1 MPWLPRW
8 RYFRHHFLH
17 AQEGGVCAFRT
28 PFEFGPWKCFRCFW
42 WEDRRITSRSSSG
55 VCWVCEEMSNS
66 TFHRK
71 VTWHAWRLRTTEFCK
86 PKKVPFSMLVTCQ
99 VGGIRERLRRLV
111 ETKAQV
117 NSLDRSMTIDSIDIA
132 RSHGWKI
139 LTIPGSSELPFSG
152 VAFWRTT
159 TCRAARTHWQIRFCG
174 LVLTASGSAWFGARR
189 WFHHISKHYLIWKWG
204 PWTTTSSRRRSPGDP
219 ISRVAVSRCQELP
232 WMPVP
237 RGSFGFGWSTTCRTI
252 AWSLCSS
259 YLGQAWLEVPG
270 SLYSLT
276 CRKFET
282 CESLPFLIPNFPRF
296 SVFFV
301 FVFHYLFNTMRL
313 SAELPASAGNFTP
326 TEGRTHFP
334 GWNHRTEPLLFI
346 ICSTFW
352 SQASDA
358 MDAFGRVPH
367 QVAHVG

>member
-86 PKKVPFSMLVTCQ
+86 PKKVPFSMLFTCQ

-117 NSLDRSMTIDSIDIA
+117 NSLNRSMTIDSIDIA

-159 TCRAARTHWQIRFCG
+159 TCRAARTHWKIRFCG
-174 LVLTASGSAWFGARR
+174 LVPTASGSAWFWARR
-189 WFHHISKHYLIWKWG
+189 WFHHIS
-204 PWTTTSSRRRSPGDP
+204 
-219 ISRVAVSRCQELP
+219 
-232 WMPVP
+232 
-237 RGSFGFGWSTTCRTI
+237 
-252 AWSLCSS
+252 
-259 YLGQAWLEVPG
+259 
-270 SLYSLT
+270 
-276 CRKFET
+276 
-282 CESLPFLIPNFPRF
+282 
-296 SVFFV
+296 
-301 FVFHYLFNTMRL
+301 
-313 SAELPASAGNFTP
+313 
-326 TEGRTHFP
+326 
-334 GWNHRTEPLLFI
+334 
-346 ICSTFW
+346 
-352 SQASDA
+352 
-358 MDAFGRVPH
+358 
-367 QVAHVG
+367 